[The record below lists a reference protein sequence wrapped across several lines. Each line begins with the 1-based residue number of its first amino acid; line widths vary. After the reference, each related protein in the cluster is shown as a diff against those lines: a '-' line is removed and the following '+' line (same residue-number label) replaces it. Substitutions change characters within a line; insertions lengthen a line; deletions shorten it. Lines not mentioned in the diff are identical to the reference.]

1 MNLPGDQRSKL
12 NFAGVVLFAVIL
24 AGVTATSLYSYLL
37 FHAFCEFF
45 SIIVAGAI
53 FVIAWNGRH
62 MITNTYLLI
71 VGLSF
76 FFVGLLDLLHTLSYP
91 GMGILPEN
99 GGNLSI
105 QLWLSAR
112 YLQSLTFL
120 GATFFFQKSVRPLR
134 ILGLFTA
141 ITAALLG
148 AIFQG
153 GLFPASFVPGTGLT
167 PFKIVS
173 EYLIALIL
181 LASLGQIVRYRRSF
195 DAGVA
200 GLLMGAIGLTIA
212 SELAFTFYVDVYGV
226 INLIGHLLKLAAFYL
241 LYKAIVET
249 AFLRPYSSL
258 FNEIRQREQAL
269 QESRDLL
276 QKSHGH
282 LEDRAYQQ
290 AIELAQATAE
300 LQTTRIE
307 KEQIRGLY
315 QRVGDL
321 IPFGTWICDVQG
333 KFVYLSQSL
342 LDILGG
348 PGRDLKFEDLLDRL
362 EPETVAAASSAWQES
377 LATGAVWDRKLRLRD
392 RTGAVCSIL
401 SRGLPFYNEAGTVQ
415 FWGGINLDISERERL
430 REALEKERR
439 RFYFIL
445 EKMPAFVFLV
455 RADAAIPYANQYFKK
470 QFGDPA
476 GEKCYHLLAGRENPC
491 EECRV
496 FPVLESGQPMEWD
509 WLEAPDN
516 RIYHVYS
523 YPFTDTDETPLV
535 LVVGMNITDRVE
547 AENHV
552 NHYLQELE
560 IKNQELQDFAYVASH
575 DLQEPLRKIVT
586 FGNMLR
592 TRHGSGLDEKAGDY
606 LRRMENAARR
616 MRSLVAALLE
626 YSRVTTKES
635 LMTSVNLNHVIA
647 KVLEDLEE
655 PIRLSS
661 ARIEVAPLEIVTADP
676 HQMRQ
681 LFQNLISNAVK
692 FTAAEPVVTIT
703 GRIVNHHKGPVDGI
717 SVTVPAVWY
726 QILVQDNGI
735 GFAAEYLDRIFVP
748 FQRLHT
754 RNEYE
759 GTGIGLSICQKIV
772 ERHGGTIT
780 AKSSAGQ
787 GTTFIVTL
795 PLEKAVRIEP

>member
-1 MNLPGDQRSKL
+1 MNLPRDQRSML
-12 NFAGVVLFAVIL
+12 NFAGMVLFAVIL
-24 AGVTATSLYSYLL
+24 AVVTTTSLYSYLL
-37 FHAFCEFF
+37 FHVFCELF

-71 VGLSF
+71 VGISF

-91 GMGILPEN
+91 GMDIFPEHS
-99 GGNLSI
+99 GNLSI
-105 QLWLSAR
+105 QLWLAAR

-120 GATFFFQKSVRPLR
+120 GAAFFFHKEVPPLR
-134 ILGLFTA
+134 VVILYTVV
-141 ITAALLG
+141 TAAVLG
-148 AIFQG
+148 AVFQG
-153 GLFPASFVPGTGLT
+153 DFFPVSFGPGAGLT

-181 LASLGQIVRYRRSF
+181 LVALGQIIRYRRLF
-195 DAGVA
+195 DDGVA
-200 GLLMGAIGLTIA
+200 GLLMGAVGLTIA
-212 SELAFTFYVDVYGV
+212 SELTFTFYVDVYGV
-226 INLIGHLLKLAAFYL
+226 INLIGHLLKLTAFYL

-249 AFLRPYSSL
+249 AFLRPYSLL
-258 FNEIRQREQAL
+258 FNEIRQREQEL

-276 QKSHGH
+276 QKSHGY
-282 LEDRAYQQ
+282 LEEQAYQQ

-342 LDILGG
+342 LDILEES
-348 PGRDLKFEDLLDRL
+348 GRELKFEDLLDRL
-362 EPETVAAASSAWQES
+362 DPGIVAAVRRDWEES
-377 LATGAVWDRKLRLRD
+377 LATGAVWDRKLRLQD
-392 RTGAVCSIL
+392 RTGAIYTIL
-401 SRGLPFYNEAGTVQ
+401 SRGLPFYNEAGVVQ

-445 EKMPAFVFLV
+445 EKMPAFVVLV
-455 RADAAIPYANQYFKK
+455 REDAAIPYANQYFKK

-476 GEKCYHLLAGRENPC
+476 GEKCYHLLAGRNNPC
-491 EECRV
+491 EDCRV
-496 FPVLESGQPMEWD
+496 FPVLESGQPLEWD
-509 WLEAPDN
+509 WLDAPDN

-523 YPFTDTDETPLV
+523 YPFTDIDETPLV

-560 IKNQELQDFAYVASH
+560 TKNQELQDFAYVASH
-575 DLQEPLRKIVT
+575 DLQEPLRKIIT

-592 TRHGSGLDEKAGDY
+592 TRYGSSLDEKAGDY
-606 LRRMENAARR
+606 LLRMENAARR

-635 LMTSVNLNHVIA
+635 LMASVNLNQVIA
-647 KVLEDLEE
+647 KVMEDLEE
-655 PIRLSS
+655 PIKRSG

-692 FTAAEPVVTIT
+692 FTAAAEPLVSIN
-703 GRIVNHHKGPVDGI
+703 GRIVNHHKGPVDG
-717 SVTVPAVWY
+717 
-726 QILVQDNGI
+726 
-735 GFAAEYLDRIFVP
+735 
-748 FQRLHT
+748 
-754 RNEYE
+754 
-759 GTGIGLSICQKIV
+759 LS
-772 ERHGGTIT
+772 
-780 AKSSAGQ
+780 AK
-787 GTTFIVTL
+787 
-795 PLEKAVRIEP
+795 